1 MDIMAALDAE
11 LDFTRKLS
19 ELRDKIRK
27 LKGIATEEDVDHFI
41 LTAVKRKIR
50 ERVEEV

>member
-1 MDIMAALDAE
+1 MNMMAALDAG

-19 ELRDKIRK
+19 ELKDKIRK
-27 LKGIATEEDVDHFI
+27 LKGIETDEDVNDFI

-50 ERVEEV
+50 EKMEVA